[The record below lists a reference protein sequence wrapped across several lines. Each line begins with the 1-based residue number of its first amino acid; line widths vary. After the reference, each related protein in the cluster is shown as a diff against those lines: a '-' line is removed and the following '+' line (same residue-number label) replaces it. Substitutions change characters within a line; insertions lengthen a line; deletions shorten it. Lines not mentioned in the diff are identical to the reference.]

1 MKNKRTIRQKIILY
15 ILSVFSLFYVISIGY
30 IVISSR
36 QTILNETLEK
46 TELLAENSAG
56 EIGRFFEKNITITRT
71 LAQALSVYQQMP
83 SQQWTELYLKMYEP
97 VLRANPHVYII
108 WDSWEYYGF
117 VPNYDKEYGRIL
129 MYVLREDNNTFT
141 SAMEERS
148 MNGDPE
154 LYGAFKKGNADDIWE
169 PYLDVVEDG
178 SREARMMTT
187 IASPIQIDKKFVG
200 LIGLDLELTA
210 LQDLLTKVETLE
222 GGFAFLL
229 SYEGIVAGHPNSDLI
244 SKSITDLYPSEAE
257 QQKITERVQKGEEF
271 TFVRTEVDGSSH
283 YMFFTP
289 VKVDGIDKNWS
300 LAISIP
306 YRQVMQTANRMLYIS
321 LAVGIMALL
330 VIVIILIFISNSLT
344 KPIVG
349 ITNSLKR
356 MANGEISKDLILNIN
371 SNDEIEEM
379 AEAFNRSID
388 GLNKKTSFALD
399 IGNGQLESDLEL
411 LSEKDILGNA
421 LIDMRNSLKQAK
433 LDEDRRKE
441 EDRKRAWANEGFA
454 KFADI
459 LRHDNDDIQLL
470 ADNIVKNVVKYLE
483 ANQAAMFILNEE
495 ERGEK
500 YFELISAYAWD
511 RKKYLNKRV
520 DLKEGLVG
528 ACALEKETIQLTEI
542 PDDYVEIT
550 SGLGKATPRFVVLVP
565 LKHEDTVLGVI
576 EMASF
581 KVFEQHEVE
590 FLERIAESIAST
602 LLSVRINT
610 KTKMLLE
617 QSQQQAEEMQAQ
629 EEEMRQ
635 NMEELQATQEEME
648 RKRVEQERIQQE
660 LRQELTLLNALMDN
674 IPDYIY
680 FKDERSRFIRISK
693 SMVKLFNANS
703 PEELVG
709 KSDFDFHTKENAQKF
724 YNEEQEIMQSKTAIV
739 DRVARETYEDGK
751 EDWVSATKM
760 PLFDMDGRVVGT
772 WGISRIITDLKEAEQ
787 NIENLAKQAEEYQAF
802 VRVVDSSTCVAE
814 YNAKGEVI
822 RVNNQFASM
831 IGLPAND
838 LVGKQH
844 SELYGLMGGKRVDS
858 QSLWGD
864 LSKGMVR
871 HQLFKGK
878 IDTTEITLS
887 ETYTPV
893 TDATGDVVKVIAI
906 AAKV

>member
-1 MKNKRTIRQKIILY
+1 MKNKRSIRQKIILY
-15 ILSVFSLFYVISIGY
+15 ILSVFSFFYVVSIGY
-30 IVISSR
+30 IVVNSR

-46 TELLAENSAG
+46 TELLAENSAS
-56 EIGRFFEKNITITRT
+56 EISRFIEKNITITRT

-83 SQQWTELYLKMYEP
+83 SEQWTELFLKMYEP
-97 VLRANPHVYII
+97 VLEANPHVYIL

-117 VPNYDKEYGRIL
+117 VPNYNKEFGRIL

-141 SAMEERS
+141 SAKEERS
-148 MNGDPE
+148 MDGDPD
-154 LYGAFKKGNADDIWE
+154 LYGAFKRGNADDVWE

-187 IASPIQIDKKFVG
+187 IASPIQIDGRFMG

-210 LQDLLTKVETLE
+210 LQDLVSKVETLE

-229 SYEGIVAGHPNSDLI
+229 SYEGIVAGHPNSELI
-244 SKSITDLYPSEAE
+244 SKSIGDLYPNVAE
-257 QQKITERVQKGEEF
+257 QEKIIDRVQKGEEF
-271 TFVRTEVDGSSH
+271 TFVRTEVDGSTH

-289 VKVDGIDKNWS
+289 VLVDGIDKSWS

-306 YRQVMQTANRMLYIS
+306 YRQVMKTANSMLYIS
-321 LAVGIMALL
+321 LAVGLVALL
-330 VIVIILIFISNSLT
+330 VIVIILIIISNSLT

-356 MANGEISKDLILNIN
+356 MANGEISKDLVLDIK

-388 GLNKKTSFALD
+388 GLNQKTSFALD
-399 IGNGQLESDLEL
+399 IGNGQLESSLEL
-411 LSEKDILGNA
+411 LSEKDILGTS

-433 LDEDRRKE
+433 VDEEKRKE

-459 LRHDNDDIQLL
+459 LRHNNDDIQQLS
-470 ADNIVKNVVKYLE
+470 DDIVKNVVKYLE
-483 ANQAAMFILNEE
+483 ANQAAMFVLNDE

-500 YFELISAYAWD
+500 YFELLSAYAWD
-511 RKKYLNKRV
+511 RKKYLNKKI
-520 DLKEGLVG
+520 DTKEGLIG

-542 PDDYVEIT
+542 PEDYVEIT
-550 SGLGKATPRFVVLVP
+550 SGLGKATPRYVILVP
-565 LKHEDTVLGVI
+565 LKHEDNVLGVI

-581 KVFEQHEVE
+581 NVFEPFEVE

-602 LLSVRINT
+602 LLSVRINA

-648 RKRVEQERIQQE
+648 RKRSEQEKIQQE
-660 LRQELTLLNALMDN
+660 LQQELTLLNALMDN

-680 FKDERSRFIRISK
+680 FKDDRSRFIRISK
-693 SMVKLFNANS
+693 SMVKLFNADS

-709 KSDFDFHTKENAQKF
+709 KSDFDFHTKDNAQKF
-724 YNEEQEIMQSKTAIV
+724 YNEEQEIMHSKTAIV
-739 DRVARETYEDGK
+739 DRVARETFDDGK
-751 EDWVSATKM
+751 DNWVSATKM

-787 NIENLAKQAEEYQAF
+787 NLENLAQQVEEYQAF
-802 VRVVDSSTCVAE
+802 VKVVDSSTCVVE
-814 YNAKGEVI
+814 YNPKGEII
-822 RVNNQFASM
+822 RANDQFSSI
-831 IGLPAND
+831 IGLPVND
-838 LVGKQH
+838 LIGKHH
-844 SELYGLMGGKRVDS
+844 SELYTLLGVKQAES
-858 QSLWGD
+858 KSLWAD
-864 LSKGMVR
+864 LSKGIVR
-871 HQLFKGK
+871 HQLFKAKVDK
-878 IDTTEITLS
+878 IEITLT
-887 ETYTPV
+887 ETYSPI
-893 TDATGDVVKVIAI
+893 TDATGNVVKVIAI